1 MAWTRRVTCSFRNTL
16 FKWHLTV
23 FSLMQRAFAI
33 SLFVPPDE
41 RDRRISVSLFVS
53 AGPAPRWSGPVTSAR
68 APLSTP
74 VRAVLSSWRSVAIT
88 IRIGTCG
95 FTLPFPLY
103 QSPFN
108 IVLSPGRSVPI
119 TIRIGPCGFPLPFPL
134 YQSPFN
140 VGLWPPKI
148 KTPRGGT
155 FSSLRR
161 HGLGRGARPGSPSA
175 LVPLQATLLTK
186 ASPLVKYFLRARR
199 KFLPRPRLSRRSP

>member
-53 AGPAPRWSGPVTSAR
+53 AGPAPCWSGPVTSVR

-74 VRAVLSSWRSVAIT
+74 VRAVLSSLSGIWASTSRATWRSVAIT

-108 IVLSPGRSVPI
+108 
-119 TIRIGPCGFPLPFPL
+119 
-134 YQSPFN
+134 
-140 VGLWPPKI
+140 VGLRPPKI

-175 LVPLQATLLTK
+175 LVPLQARLLTK
-186 ASPLVKYFLRARR
+186 ASLLVKYFLRARR
-199 KFLPRPRLSRRSP
+199 KFLPHPRLSRRSP

>member
-53 AGPAPRWSGPVTSAR
+53 AGPAPCWSGPVTSAR

-95 FTLPFPLY
+95 FT
-103 QSPFN
+103 
-108 IVLSPGRSVPI
+108 
-119 TIRIGPCGFPLPFPL
+119 LPFPL